1 MNKPF
6 AQTLFAL
13 FCKFVRWKK
22 LLILCLQKKPREN
35 ADEIDTQCKFHQRFY
50 AQIFCTNVVSA
61 AFSSYNLA
69 LVKNSYKKCARKML
83 MKLPAGRSKNSFG
96 K

>member
-13 FCKFVRWKK
+13 FSF
-22 LLILCLQKKPREN
+22 LQICALSHPVLAKKPRAN
-35 ADEIDTQCKFHQRFY
+35 ANEIDTQCKFHQRFY
-50 AQIFCTNVVSA
+50 VQIFCTNVVSA

-69 LVKNSYKKCARKML
+69 LVKNSYKKCAQKML
-83 MKLPAGRSKNSFG
+83 MKLLAGRSKNSFC